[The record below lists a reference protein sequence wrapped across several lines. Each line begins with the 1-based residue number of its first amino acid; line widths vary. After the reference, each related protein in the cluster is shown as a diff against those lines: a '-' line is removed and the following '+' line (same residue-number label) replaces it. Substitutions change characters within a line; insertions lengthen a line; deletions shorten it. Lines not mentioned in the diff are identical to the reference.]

1 VPVGVVDVG
10 SNTVRVLV
18 AERGRTLLSQREML
32 RLGADVERH
41 GHIPPEKLEQL
52 AEVVRR
58 YATDARTI
66 GVDALEVLITSPGR
80 QADNGAELLAVVQ
93 EATAFPARILSAVEE
108 GHLAFAGAIT
118 AAGVPARRTVAVVDV
133 GGGSA
138 QLVVGSRAAGPQW
151 AQSIDIGSQRLTSR
165 LLADDPPGSAA
176 IGAARAEVEHYLGE
190 FDFPA
195 PRTTLAV
202 GGSARAIKRISGSR
216 LSTEEL
222 DGVLTVLAETPI
234 AELVE
239 RYRIG
244 EERARTLAAGAVI
257 LSGFQHHLGT
267 SLRVVRSGLREGA
280 LLALDAEQAAAA

>member
-18 AERGRTLLSQREML
+18 AQHGRTLLSEREML

-41 GHIPPEKLEQL
+41 GHIPPEKLEQV
-52 AEVVRR
+52 AKVVRR
-58 YATDARTI
+58 YATDARDV
-66 GVDALEVLITSPGR
+66 GVDALEVLIASPGR

-93 EATAFPARILSAVEE
+93 EASGFPTRILSAVEE
-108 GHLAFAGAIT
+108 GHLAFFGAIT
-118 AAGVPARRTVAVVDV
+118 TAGVHARRTVAVLDV

-138 QLVVGSRAAGPQW
+138 QLVVGSRATGPQW

-165 LLADDPPGSAA
+165 LLGDDPPGSAA
-176 IGAARAEVEHYLGE
+176 IGPARAEVERYLGA

-202 GGSARAIKRISGSR
+202 GGSARAIKRIGGSR

-239 RYRIG
+239 RYEIG
-244 EERARTLAAGAVI
+244 EERARTLAAGGVI

-267 SLRVVRSGLREGA
+267 PLRVVRGGLREGA
-280 LLALDAEQAAAA
+280 LLALEAEQAAAA